1 MFYELTINKA
11 LHDNFIGIWDKRLKE
26 AIKLKQQMK
35 VIILDENGKIK
46 YRGIADPNTFMKTG
60 QRVKRAYYR
69 PEEPMVFYENY
80 IKPMTKEEMEE
91 AEQIE
96 FCKSI

>member
-1 MFYELTINKA
+1 MFYELTINKS
-11 LHDNFIGIWDKRLKE
+11 LHDNFIGVWEKRIKE
-26 AIKLKQQMK
+26 AIKMKQKMK
-35 VIILDENGKIK
+35 IIILENGIVK
-46 YRGIADPNTFMKTG
+46 YRGIVDPTAFMKTG

-69 PEEPMVFYENY
+69 PDEPMVFYENY

-96 FCKSI
+96 FCKSL